1 MSKTDNA
8 AAVLQIMN
16 LKNRYMELCDIGYP
30 SKPLGAL
37 FVEDGVWTSPVF
49 GTYEGRDEVERFFDN
64 ISASIVFAA
73 HLALNPIID
82 VAADGQSAKGR
93 WRILMPFTQADGDK
107 RQARWILG
115 DYAEDYVLRDGAWM
129 FKRIDFFVNFDVPH
143 EGTWAGLERVRS
155 HKQLG

>member
-1 MSKTDNA
+1 MPNTYDA

-16 LKNRYMELCDIGYP
+16 LKSRYMELCDVGYP

-37 FVEDGVWTSPVF
+37 FVEDGVWTSSAF
-49 GTYEGRDEVERFFDN
+49 GTYEGRNEVEGFFDN
-64 ISASIVFAA
+64 ISSSIVFAA

-82 VAADGQSAKGR
+82 VAPDGQSATGR
-93 WRILMPFTQADGDK
+93 WRILMPFTKAEGKK

-115 DYAEDYVLRDGAWM
+115 DYAEDYVLRDGVWM

-143 EGTWAGLERVRS
+143 EGTWAGLERVR
-155 HKQLG
+155 LNT